1 MIYIYFI
8 TKLRKLWILFC
19 KQIYNQF
26 HSKIILQKL
35 ILYIFDGYNRKI
47 RETYTYYKDVFVIQ
61 IRQNYLYV
69 RILLCMQITDKI
81 WF

>member
-1 MIYIYFI
+1 MNHF
-8 TKLRKLWILFC
+8 L
-19 KQIYNQF
+19 QIFYNQF

>member
-1 MIYIYFI
+1 MNHFLQ
-8 TKLRKLWILFC
+8 TF
-19 KQIYNQF
+19 YNQF

-61 IRQNYLYV
+61 NRQNYLYV